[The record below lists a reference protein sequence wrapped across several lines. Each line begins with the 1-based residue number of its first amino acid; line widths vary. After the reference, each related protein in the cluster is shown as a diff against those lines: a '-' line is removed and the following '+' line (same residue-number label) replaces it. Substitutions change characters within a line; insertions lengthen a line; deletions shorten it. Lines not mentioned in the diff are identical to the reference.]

1 MSIYFYGKVSRL
13 LVEGEA
19 YFGGLTIVR
28 HAISAYTEVTLSRMQ
43 LAERVTTATCT
54 EVCSCCIAG

>member
-1 MSIYFYGKVSRL
+1 MSIYFYGKVPRL

-28 HAISAYTEVTLSRMQ
+28 HAIFCVYRSHLVTHATGGAYRDSHMH
-43 LAERVTTATCT
+43 
-54 EVCSCCIAG
+54 